1 MGLEYTAN
9 AHVPWVHPAERITS
23 WCSRLDGRFS
33 STTRLGSIA
42 SRFSRRNRPK
52 LCGQQLPYGCHAGLD
67 AVVLNLDARGVFLLG
82 WVRMPSARDAS
93 LSVVSQGLVT
103 HRFGR
108 QSWYS
113 GQGIRSNCLLVGPK
127 PSTLYTSRILRI
139 VTSPKVSSSLVP
151 KIVESVLIGIFL
163 GFMGDG
169 AFIVAGFQG

>member
-33 STTRLGSIA
+33 STTRLSSIA

-52 LCGQQLPYGCHAGLD
+52 LRGQQLPYGCHAGLDAVVLNLD

-113 GQGIRSNCLLVGPK
+113 GRGIRSNCLLAGPEDCRERTHWDL
-127 PSTLYTSRILRI
+127 PW
-139 VTSPKVSSSLVP
+139 VH
-151 KIVESVLIGIFL
+151 G
-163 GFMGDG
+163 
-169 AFIVAGFQG
+169 